1 MPLKNSLGRETKV
14 NQITKSFLIGL
25 CGIEL
30 KDRNV
35 LKRILAITE
44 GRARTYSLSNPEEDE
59 ETDILIVNA
68 DDPDAIN
75 EWNEKYVGSN
85 GVSMCATL
93 FASRNNN
100 IKEKYCNT
108 SLPFF
113 PTRILKCLDEVTVK
127 NFKYAPE
134 LRIEEPIEEAESATE
149 LSGIRNYNSDLTKKE
164 LETFIGNNLD
174 KGEVNHSR
182 NVLIVDDSLPVRKA
196 LDMKL
201 RLMNYEVHH
210 ASSGREAIFS
220 IQNNHFDFI
229 FLDVVMPG
237 MDGYEVCKII
247 KRNKSTKRIP
257 VVMLTSRSS
266 PFDKV
271 KGKLAGCNSYLTKP
285 VEHEKF
291 EKVVAGLLI

>member
-1 MPLKNSLGRETKV
+1 MTR
-14 NQITKSFLIGL
+14 SFRIKL
-25 CGIEL
+25 CGIQL
-30 KDRNV
+30 KDHNV

-44 GRARTYSLSNPEEDE
+44 GRARTYSLSNLEDDD

-68 DDPDAIN
+68 DSPAATD

-85 GVSMCATL
+85 GVSMCATV

-100 IKEKYCNT
+100 IKEQYSNT

-134 LRIEEPIEEAESATE
+134 LRIEEPTEEIESETIHS
-149 LSGIRNYNSDLTKKE
+149 SIRNYKSELSNQE
-164 LETFIGNNLD
+164 LETFIGNEPSKDNGRN
-174 KGEVNHSR
+174 KR

-201 RLMNYEVHH
+201 RLMDYEVQH
-210 ASSGREAIFS
+210 ASSGREAIFLL
-220 IQNNHFDFI
+220 QNSRFDFI

-237 MDGYEVCKII
+237 IDGYEVCKLI
-247 KRNKSTKRIP
+247 KRNKATKNIP

-271 KGKLAGCNSYLTKP
+271 KGKLAGCDSYLTKP

-291 EKVVAGLLI
+291 EKIVTGFLIQ

>member
-1 MPLKNSLGRETKV
+1 MSDLTRAFRV
-14 NQITKSFLIGL
+14 GL
-25 CGIEL
+25 CGIEP

-44 GRARTYSLSNPEEDE
+44 GRARIYSLFNPEVDDQS
-59 ETDILIVNA
+59 DILIVNA
-68 DDPDAIN
+68 DNPAAVE
-75 EWNEKYVGSN
+75 EWQDKYVGSS
-85 GVSMCATL
+85 GMSMCATI

-100 IKEKYCNT
+100 VVNKQYSNT
-108 SLPFF
+108 RLPFF

-127 NFKYAPE
+127 NLKFTPE
-134 LRIEEPIEEAESATE
+134 LRIEEPEDANNEPDYQTNHAYKAE
-149 LSGIRNYNSDLTKKE
+149 LSKQE
-164 LETFIGNNLD
+164 LETFIGEKPVIGNEQNT
-174 KGEVNHSR
+174 R

-201 RLMNYEVHH
+201 RLMNYKVHH
-210 ASSGREAIFS
+210 ASSGREAIYS
-220 IQNNHFDFI
+220 LQNYRFDFI

-237 MDGYEVCKII
+237 IDGYEVCKII
-247 KRNKSTKRIP
+247 KRNRTTKNIP

-271 KGKLAGCNSYLTKP
+271 KGKLAGCDSYLTKP

-291 EKVVAGLLI
+291 EKVVAGLSI

>member
-1 MPLKNSLGRETKV
+1 MNE
-14 NQITKSFLIGL
+14 ITRSFRIGL
-25 CGIEL
+25 CGIQL

-44 GRARTYSLSNPEEDE
+44 TRTRSYSLFSAEDGE
-59 ETDILIVNA
+59 HTDILIVNA
-68 DDPDAIN
+68 DDPKATE
-75 EWNEKYVGSN
+75 EWNEKFVGSN
-85 GVSMCATL
+85 GVSMCATV

-100 IKEKYCNT
+100 VNDQYTNT

-127 NFKYAPE
+127 NFKFTPE
-134 LRIEEPIEEAESATE
+134 LRIEEPIEENSDISTQSNIHSYKTE
-149 LSGIRNYNSDLTKKE
+149 LSKQE
-164 LETFIGNNLD
+164 LETFIGN
-174 KGEVNHSR
+174 GPVNSNNQQKR

-210 ASSGREAIFS
+210 ASSGREAIYS
-220 IQNNHFDFI
+220 LQNNRFDFI

-237 MDGYEVCKII
+237 LDGYEVCKLI
-247 KRNKSTKRIP
+247 KRNKSTKSIP

-266 PFDKV
+266 PFDRV

-291 EKVVAGLLI
+291 EKVVAGFLI

>member
-1 MPLKNSLGRETKV
+1 MNEHSR
-14 NQITKSFLIGL
+14 SFRIGL
-25 CGIEL
+25 CGIEI

-44 GRARTYSLSNPEEDE
+44 ARTRTYSLFNSEENE
-59 ETDILIVNA
+59 HIDILIVNA
-68 DDPDAIN
+68 DDSNATK
-75 EWNEKYVGSN
+75 EWHDKYVGSN
-85 GVSMCATL
+85 GTSMCATI

-100 IKEKYCNT
+100 VHETYNNT
-108 SLPFF
+108 TLPFF

-127 NFKYAPE
+127 NFNFTPE
-134 LRIEEPIEEAESATE
+134 LRIEEPTEEVRKESLDTN
-149 LSGIRNYNSDLTKKE
+149 LRNFNSDLSKQE
-164 LETFIGNNLD
+164 IETFIGKRPLKDNNNY
-174 KGEVNHSR
+174 KR

-201 RLMNYEVHH
+201 SLMDYEVHH
-210 ASSGREAIFS
+210 ASSGREAIYS
-220 IQNNHFDFI
+220 LQNNRFDFI

-237 MDGYEVCKII
+237 IDGYEVCKLI
-247 KRNKSTKRIP
+247 KRNKTTKNIP

-291 EKVVAGLLI
+291 EKVVAGIIN